1 MKTRFAPSPT
11 GYIHMGNARTALFN
25 ALMGHK
31 RGATFLLRI
40 EDTDT
45 ERSDMQY
52 VDALKEDLKWLGL
65 DWQEGPDVEGPNGP
79 YFQSQRG
86 DIYEKYYQQLLDAG
100 LAYPCFCTPTE
111 LEVMRKAQAQA
122 GQPPRYDGR
131 CSRLTPEQVAQKKA
145 EGIPYT
151 LRFKVPKGEEVV
163 FMDAIKGRQRFKTDD
178 IGDFII
184 RKADGAAAFFFS
196 NAIDDALMGVTH
208 VIRGEDHLTNTPR
221 QILLLEALGLPVP
234 EYAHMS
240 MIVGPDGSPLS
251 KRHGSRSI
259 RQLREEGF
267 LPQALTNYMAR
278 LGHTYKDADNTLMD
292 LQQLADGFE
301 LSQCGTAPARYDEN
315 QLRFWQKEAV
325 QALSDEAAAQW
336 LAPFA
341 QDKVPA
347 EKWPAFA
354 ALMRDNITLPD
365 EAVAWAERLFEP
377 VPLPQTELSVEVA
390 PGFFEAGAEALAQG
404 ADFKQLTE
412 ALKATGAK
420 GKQLFQ
426 PLRWALTGQLHG
438 PELPVLFELM
448 GREEALRRF
457 RQAAEAAA

>member
-1 MKTRFAPSPT
+1 LKTRFAPSPT

-40 EDTDT
+40 EDTDA
-45 ERSDMQY
+45 ERSRPEY
-52 VDALKEDLKWLGL
+52 VDALKEDLRWLGL
-65 DWQEGPDVEGPNGP
+65 DWQEGPDAGGEHGP

-86 DIYEKYYQQLLDAG
+86 EIYEKFYRQLLDAG

-122 GQPPRYDGR
+122 GRPPRYDGR
-131 CSRLTPEQVAQKKA
+131 CSRLSAEQVAQKLEA
-145 EGIPYT
+145 GVPHT
-151 LRFKVPKGEEVV
+151 LRFRVPRGEEVV
-163 FMDAIKGRQRFKTDD
+163 FMDAIKGRQRFRTDD

-184 RKADGAAAFFFS
+184 RKADGSAAFFFS

-221 QILLLEALGLPVP
+221 QILLLQALNLPVP
-234 EYAHMS
+234 EYAHMN

-278 LGHTYKDADNTLMD
+278 LGHTYRDADNRLMD

-315 QLRFWQKEAV
+315 QLLFWQKEAV

-336 LAPFA
+336 LAPFV
-341 QDKVPA
+341 QDRVPA
-347 EKWPAFA
+347 ERWPAFV
-354 ALMRDNITLPD
+354 ALMRDNITLPH
-365 EAVAWAERLFEP
+365 EAVEWAERLFVP
-377 VPLPQTELSVEVA
+377 MPLPQDELPVEVA
-390 PGFFEAGAEALAQG
+390 EGFFAVGSEALAQG
-404 ADFKQLTE
+404 ADFRQLTE

-420 GKQLFQ
+420 GRQLFQ

-448 GREEALRRF
+448 GREEAMRRF
-457 RQAAEAAA
+457 RQAAEARS

>member
-45 ERSDMQY
+45 ERSRDEY
-52 VDALKEDLKWLGL
+52 VQALEEDLRWLGL
-65 DWQEGPDVEGPNGP
+65 DWQEGPEVGGPSEP
-79 YFQSQRG
+79 YFQSRRT
-86 DIYEKYYQQLLDAG
+86 DIYEKYYQQLLEAG
-100 LAYPCFCTPTE
+100 LAYPCFCTQTE

-122 GQPPRYDGR
+122 GLPPRYDGR
-131 CSRLTPEQVAQKKA
+131 CSRLTPEQVEKKLA
-145 EGIPYT
+145 EGVPHT
-151 LRFKVPKGEEVV
+151 LRFRVPKGEEVI
-163 FMDAIKGRQRFKTDD
+163 FEDAIKGRQRFRTDD

-184 RKADGAAAFFFS
+184 RKADGSAAFFFS

-221 QILLLEALGLPVP
+221 QILLLQALGLPVP

-259 RQLREEGF
+259 RRLREEGF

-278 LGHTYKDADNTLMD
+278 LGHTYRDADNRLMS
-292 LQQLADGFE
+292 LQELADGFE

-315 QLRFWQKEAV
+315 QLLFWQKEAV
-325 QALSDEAAAQW
+325 QALSDEAAVDW
-336 LAPFA
+336 LAPFVK
-341 QDKVPA
+341 DRVPA
-347 EKWPAFA
+347 DKWPAFA
-354 ALMRDNITLPD
+354 ALMRDNITLPA
-365 EAVAWAERLFEP
+365 EAVEWAERLFAP
-377 VPLPQTELSVEVA
+377 MPLPEVELPVA
-390 PGFFEAGAEALAQG
+390 VGADFFAAGEQALAQG
-404 ADFKQLTE
+404 ADFKGLAE

-420 GKQLFQ
+420 GKSLFQ
-426 PLRWALTGQLHG
+426 PLRWVLTGQLHG

-448 GREEALRRF
+448 GAEEARRRF
-457 RQAAEAAA
+457 AQAREARS